1 MKESESSF
9 DVMASVKDLQDFM
22 GGYVDKIYHPTLDH
36 LILSIRTP
44 GEGKAFIHFLVGR
57 WLYKSAQGQGNG
69 QQPSD
74 FAMMLRKRITNAKI
88 SGVRQQ
94 GFDRIAVL
102 SLDKEGTFELVLE
115 MFAEGNIILV
125 KEGQIVQPLTSHTWK
140 HRDVRAK
147 KDFLFPPPVPD
158 PESMSE
164 GELHGILS
172 SSDTDLV
179 RTLATRLNTGGRY
192 SEEICAR
199 AGFEKLRPAKD
210 LTQTEVQLI
219 LDTIKQFKHEI
230 AVSGRGYVV
239 TKDAGVEDVVPVRM
253 RIYDGFTVEEFDS
266 FSRAVEAYIPRV
278 PRPKKEKP
286 KEAVLEMERLKRK
299 IQQQET
305 AVTKLQDEGRESQ
318 LMGDFLFA
326 NYPDISKVLTVAKSN
341 LMESKRLNTIP
352 DFVAYD
358 EKNSILK
365 VRIKTATV
373 ELDPRGSIESN
384 AQRYYQQAKKARKK
398 LEGVLVA
405 LSETRKAID
414 ELARGQAKTAEGP
427 RTKRTP
433 TKKFWF
439 ERFRW
444 FISSEGAL
452 VIGGKDAKSNDMLV
466 KKHLQAG
473 DRYAHADIHGAPSVV
488 VKMKEGVTERTLYE
502 ACEFAVATS
511 KAWNAK
517 IGSAAGYWVLP
528 EQVSKTP
535 ESGEYL
541 PKGAFVIRGKRNY
554 SEKLEIKVAIGEIE
568 FEGFRKIM
576 CGPESAMKT
585 HSRRYLVI
593 RPGEKDKNEFA
604 KRLSDAFE
612 VPIEEIQSILPPGD
626 VEVAGQAGIAIS

>member
-9 DVMASVKDLQDFM
+9 DVAASIKDLQDFV

-57 WLYKSAQGQGNG
+57 WLYKSARGQGNG

-88 SGVRQQ
+88 SGIRQQ

-102 SLDKEGTFELVLE
+102 SLEKEGVFELVLE

-125 KEGQIVQPLTSHTWK
+125 KDDKIVQPLTSHTWK

-147 KDFLFPPPVPD
+147 RDFLFPPPVPD
-158 PESMSE
+158 PDSMSADD
-164 GELHGILS
+164 LHAILS
-172 SSDTDLV
+172 SSDNDLV
-179 RTLATRLNTGGRY
+179 RTLATKLNTGGRY

-199 AGFEKLRPAKD
+199 AGFEKLKPAKE
-210 LTQTEVQLI
+210 LTKIEAKSI
-219 LDTIKQFKHEI
+219 LDTMKQFKREI
-230 AVSGRGYVV
+230 AASGRGYIVI
-239 TKDAGVEDVVPVRM
+239 KDAVVEDIVPVKM
-253 RIYDGFTVEEFDS
+253 RIYDDFTTEEFNN
-266 FSRAVEAYIPRV
+266 FSEAVEAYIPRV
-278 PRPKKEKP
+278 PKPKKEKP
-286 KEAVLEMERLKRK
+286 KEAVIEMERLKRK
-299 IQQQET
+299 IQQQES

-318 LMGDFLFA
+318 LMGDFLFS
-326 NYPDISKVLTVAKSN
+326 NYSDISRILTVAKSD
-341 LMESKRLNTIP
+341 LVESKRMDTIP
-352 DFVAYD
+352 DFVAFD
-358 EKNSILK
+358 EKSSILK
-365 VRIKTATV
+365 VRIKSATV
-373 ELDPRGSIESN
+373 ELDPSGSIESN
-384 AQRYYQQAKKARKK
+384 AQRYYQQAKRARKK

-414 ELARGQAKTAEGP
+414 ELTAGQAIIAEEP
-427 RTKRTP
+427 RKKRVP

-473 DRYAHADIHGAPSVV
+473 DRYAHADMHGAPSVV

-554 SEKLEIKVAIGEIE
+554 SEKLDIKVGVGEIE

-576 CGPESAMKT
+576 CGPESATKT
-585 HSRRYLVI
+585 HSRRYFVI

-604 KRLSDAFE
+604 RKLSDAFD

-626 VEVAGQAGIAIS
+626 VDIVDQVGISIS